1 MAEFVKGGT
10 SRSARTSSAST
21 RPRACARGTSSA
33 ASGAIR
39 SRIRS
44 RACATV
50 STGAADLSIVPV
62 AVFELRRAALP
73 VGDDLPVEPG
83 SHHPVCH
90 RPRDPHLHEGLY
102 LVGHDLVAGGF
113 DG

>member
-33 ASGAIR
+33 ARGAIP

-62 AVFELRRAALP
+62 AVFELGRAALA
-73 VGDDLPVEPG
+73 VGDDV
-83 SHHPVCH
+83 
-90 RPRDPHLHEGLY
+90 
-102 LVGHDLVAGGF
+102 LVGPGGDHLVRHRTRNPPPPEGPDFVVHDPFAVCFG
-113 DG
+113 

>member
-21 RPRACARGTSSA
+21 RPRACARGTFSA

-50 STGAADLSIVPV
+50 STGAEDLSIVPV
-62 AVFELRRAALP
+62 AVFELRRAALA
-73 VGDDLPVEPG
+73 VGGDVLVEPRTG
-83 SHHPVCH
+83 HLVLH
-90 RPRDPHLHEGLY
+90 RPPNPQLRESLD
-102 LVGHDLVAGGF
+102 LVGHDPVAGG
-113 DG
+113 